1 MEILKP
7 FRLAVVADI
16 LSNYQFDQPFQYYF
30 ANLCKQN
37 RSWGSKDRKIYKNL
51 CFSYFR
57 MGYALNAEPDLQSK
71 ISKAVAIS
79 DGSSQFPKADE
90 IFPYRS
96 DVSQLINF
104 DEWVKGLQFQ
114 KPLYLVLRRGTES
127 LVLNFLKQTKYL
139 LKKYL
144 NSV

>member
-1 MEILKP
+1 
-7 FRLAVVADI
+7 
-16 LSNYQFDQPFQYYF
+16 
-30 ANLCKQN
+30 
-37 RSWGSKDRKIYKNL
+37 
-51 CFSYFR
+51 

-104 DEWVKGLQFQ
+104 EEWVKGLQFQ

-127 LVLNFLKQTKYL
+127 LVLNFLK
-139 LKKYL
+139 
-144 NSV
+144 